1 MALEFHKQPVLMFDI
16 YTAIV
21 LVYLFESDAV
31 GFVYLDEAVASCIHI
46 AFVCTSYMSSK
57 VKIH

>member
-31 GFVYLDEAVASCIHI
+31 GFVCVFRRGCS
-46 AFVCTSYMSSK
+46 
-57 VKIH
+57 